1 MKAKVLLSGIAFTAI
16 SLAAPVGFQSFTP
29 VLTGG
34 TVANFEGFTEF
45 TTITTQYAGMSF
57 TQTGGGSPWI
67 DNYNQNLGGNGCSGS
82 GWCYGYGASSGSGV
96 LTGSTAGGNVVT
108 TAGIIDTFTSLQADV
123 QAFLSDTSPL
133 GNYTITAYSGANAT
147 GTLLG
152 TVTVNALGGAGLP
165 PGYSGGLF
173 PAPGTTPLP
182 GVFVGFT
189 DTVAE
194 IKSIQIGPSSVGAG
208 SDAFAVDD
216 IRIVPLVTTTPEP
229 ASLVFLG
236 AGLIGLASLRRKRER
251 RD

>member
-1 MKAKVLLSGIAFTAI
+1 MKAKFLLSAFAFTAF
-16 SLAAPVGFQSFTP
+16 SWAAPVGFQSFTP

-67 DNYNQNLGGNGCSGS
+67 DNYNQNLAGNGCSGAV
-82 GWCYGYGASSGSGV
+82 WCYGYGADSGSGV
-96 LTGSTAGGNVVT
+96 LTGSTANGSVVT
-108 TAGIIDTFTSLQADV
+108 TAGIIDTFTNLQADV

-133 GNYTITAYSGANAT
+133 GNYTITAYAGANAT
-147 GTLLG
+147 GAVLG
-152 TVTVNALGGAGLP
+152 TVTVNALAGAGLP
-165 PGYSGGLF
+165 PGYSGGVF

-194 IKSIQIGPSSVGAG
+194 IKSIQIGPSSVGPNM
-208 SDAFAVDD
+208 DAFAVDD
-216 IRIVPLVTTTPEP
+216 VRFVPLVTGTPEP
-229 ASLVFLG
+229 ATLFLLG
-236 AGLIGLASLRRKRER
+236 GSLIGLAGLRRKRNKR
-251 RD
+251 A